1 MLYII
6 DTSMLTAWSFI
17 IEEEQQMGKIFLAG
31 LLIIALLAV
40 PLYFF
45 APAIYLDLY
54 YSSIK

>member
-1 MLYII
+1 
-6 DTSMLTAWSFI
+6 MLTAWSFI